1 MTTTFTPA
9 FDISP
14 VGTTAALGRNLRLR
28 RLFGADAD
36 LAVSANDVHY
46 NEWNIVGASSCRLD
60 GFHAVAPM
68 VASGALPV
76 AELIGTQLPLDRAVE
91 ALHLAGSGADM
102 RVGVNPW
109 A

>member
-1 MTTTFTPA
+1 MAIGRIDALTP
-9 FDISP
+9 IW
-14 VGTTAALGRNLRLR
+14 AASRPARACRCFAG
-28 RLFGADAD
+28 FGADAD

-46 NEWNIVGASSCRLD
+46 NEWNIVGASPCRLD

-91 ALHLAGSGADM
+91 ALDLAGSGADM
-102 RVGVNPW
+102 RVGVDPW